1 MVVGTGWR
9 RWIWLCAF
17 LLVSLW
23 TFTYIRSLKTEIEVL
38 NSRLDKSLKTSDS
51 LATQLQVVNTHKE
64 KIEQFLESAKKTN
77 QEKLEELKYEN
88 RQLKER
94 LATCN
99 QSAKDSPRS
108 STAVLT
114 KFYVSA
120 FNETKT

>member
-77 QEKLEELKYEN
+77 QEKLQELKHEN
-88 RQLKER
+88 RQLKEK
-94 LATCN
+94 LDTCN
-99 QSAKDSPRS
+99 KSTKDSPGS

-114 KFYVSA
+114 KHA
-120 FNETKT
+120 KQTNQ